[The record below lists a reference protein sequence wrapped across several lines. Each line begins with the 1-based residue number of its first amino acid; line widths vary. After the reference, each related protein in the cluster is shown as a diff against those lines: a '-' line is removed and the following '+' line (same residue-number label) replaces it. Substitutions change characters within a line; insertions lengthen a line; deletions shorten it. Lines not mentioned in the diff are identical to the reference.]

1 MSSLRSINQ
10 AGEVSTHFVQS
21 KKLSDIEEAR
31 TEETRTED
39 DLTLDNSTGKSRVT
53 VRVRFEKEPEE
64 RQTALCFGS
73 CCDVRKA
80 CLIVD
85 TIYVLFSIWGVVRY
99 SQGSAYLNLM
109 VEQAQNVYSIDVY
122 SIAAIVQL
130 SLGILFA
137 LVGLVGSYTFQSIP
151 VLWAAIWYII
161 DTIMYVVFFNW
172 PAAIII
178 ALYSY
183 PHVALFVAL
192 RKGTLTS
199 ENYEQTEQHCCCGSG
214 CSRDDDDDDE

>member
-1 MSSLRSINQ
+1 MMM
-10 AGEVSTHFVQS
+10 A
-21 KKLSDIEEAR
+21 
-31 TEETRTED
+31 
-39 DLTLDNSTGKSRVT
+39 
-53 VRVRFEKEPEE
+53 
-64 RQTALCFGS
+64 
-73 CCDVRKA
+73 
-80 CLIVD
+80 
-85 TIYVLFSIWGVVRY
+85 
-99 SQGSAYLNLM
+99 AYDFFNGR
-109 VEQAQNVYSIDVY
+109 A
-122 SIAAIVQL
+122 
-130 SLGILFA
+130 A